1 MDFKKDNY
9 IILEVIPNKSKDGDI
24 IELTALKLSGLV
36 LVDRFNYRLNKDKV
50 YIKEFLDMCNYDN
63 DLFIYKDNNKE
74 ILDELKK
81 FVSDLKIIL
90 IDDTYT
96 LNYLKDFNNDME
108 TIYKYVNVKNIEEM
122 VNKYKLEPSNY
133 MVDLVFE
140 AIINSLNA
148 KN

>member
-1 MDFKKDNY
+1 
-9 IILEVIPNKSKDGDI
+9 
-24 IELTALKLSGLV
+24 
-36 LVDRFNYRLNKDKV
+36 
-50 YIKEFLDMCNYDN
+50 MCNYDN

-140 AIINSLNA
+140 AIINSLNT